1 MKKVPRF
8 VWSLLACLVCIVITA
23 AVCMVIADKGDSSD
37 KYLEVLG
44 IVNDNFYETR
54 EITGMA
60 DASAKAM
67 VASLGDPSSFYMTS
81 AEYEAY
87 KLAMTNQYVGI
98 GVSTERSEKYNFL
111 TVISVT
117 PGSPAD
123 QAHIKVGNLLSAVN
137 NINVENFTPEEFNE
151 LVRSFDE
158 NEDESD
164 KYFTLHLLNT
174 QGGKAEVRLKCEL
187 IYAEPVFYY
196 VIEDTRIGYIQI
208 VNFDDSSAVSIRAA
222 VNELQDMGVTS
233 LILDV
238 RNNRTGKPAELA
250 DALDFLL
257 PKGDLFLLRDR
268 SGKET
273 TCSSGSSCVQMPMT
287 VLADEN
293 TTCAGEMSVCV
304 MQQAGVTVVGRRTS
318 GTALSQ
324 VTVEMEDGSAVRIS
338 KYEYLTPDKK
348 SMADLGGVMPNVPS
362 YQIDDSDMDV
372 QLEAAKDVLE

>member
-1 MKKVPRF
+1 MKRVPKII
-8 VWSLLACLVCIVITA
+8 WSLLACVVCIVITA
-23 AVCMVIADKGDSSD
+23 AVCMVYFNKGTSSD
-37 KYLEVLG
+37 KYLEVMG
-44 IVNDNFYETR
+44 IVNQDFYEER
-54 EITGMA
+54 DNVNME

-123 QAHIKVGNLLSAVN
+123 QAHIKVGNLISAVN
-137 NINVENFTPEEFNE
+137 SINVANYTPDDFNE
-151 LVRSFDE
+151 LVRSFDD
-158 NEDESD
+158 NELEDD

-187 IYAEPVFYY
+187 IYAEPVYYY

-208 VNFDDSSAVSIRAA
+208 MNFDDSAAVSIRAA
-222 VNELQDMGVTS
+222 VKDLQDMGVTS

-273 TCSSGSSCVQMPMT
+273 IYSSGSSCVQMPMT
-287 VLADEN
+287 VLVDQN
-293 TTCAGEMSVCV
+293 TTCAAEMFACV
-304 MQQAGVTVVGRRTS
+304 MQQAGVTIVGRRTS
-318 GTALSQ
+318 GLALSQ
-324 VTVEMEDGSAVRIS
+324 VTVEMDDGSAVRIS
-338 KYEYLTPDKK
+338 KFEYLTPDKK
-348 SMADLGGVMPNVPS
+348 SMADLGGVMPNIPS
-362 YQIDDSDMDV
+362 YQIEDSDMDV
-372 QLEAAKDVLE
+372 QLEAAKDVVG

>member
-8 VWSLLACLVCIVITA
+8 IWSLLACLVCVVITA

-37 KYLEVLG
+37 KYLEVMG

-54 EITGMA
+54 EITGME

-273 TCSSGSSCVQMPMT
+273 TYSSGSSCVQMPMT

-293 TTCAGEMSVCV
+293 TTCAGEMFACV